1 MHRLIGNLVRAF
13 FDSQLVYLKV
23 ISSWFTSLQWEKRL
37 CNILMRILF
46 ITSISTI
53 PKERVIVQGRDRIY
67 RFDVRGLELIAPKDI
82 IEQKEHGKGYRK
94 KILIV
99 GGRFLYHLCIE
110 FFIYYI

>member
-13 FDSQLVYLKV
+13 FDSQLVYFKV

-53 PKERVIVQGRDRIY
+53 PKERVIVQGFLGFTGRTSAGWNLSPDKIS
-67 RFDVRGLELIAPKDI
+67 LS
-82 IEQKEHGKGYRK
+82 K
-94 KILIV
+94 KNMERVTEKRYLS
-99 GGRFLYHLCIE
+99 
-110 FFIYYI
+110 